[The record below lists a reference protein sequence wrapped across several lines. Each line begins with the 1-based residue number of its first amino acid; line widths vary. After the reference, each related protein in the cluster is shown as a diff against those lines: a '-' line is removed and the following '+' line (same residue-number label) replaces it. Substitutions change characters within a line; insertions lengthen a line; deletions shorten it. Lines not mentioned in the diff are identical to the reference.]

1 MASDIK
7 KFINPKFLK
16 TIDLDLM
23 RTLFARHFEK
33 TASPLTFDGDP
44 AATREQLTQYFDTP
58 VTQWSE
64 GIVADLHRV
73 AELGSGEGMQII
85 LNEARRQG
93 VVIYPEPEA
102 ETKDQPP
109 LKREAKHVAM
119 HTYLH
124 HREVF
129 EAAADFQALRAPTAM
144 AEFRGPERD
153 VQADLTE
160 EATDRFRQE
169 MVKLFEQDLRG
180 QYCRLGSYADDDE
193 INLAVSHGT
202 PIVTTPVVVGGEE
215 QIIPLQE
222 VKYAVLRYAPV
233 DGLLRIGGIAKARQA
248 DVAEIFARHIL
259 DRTGFFSGKD
269 ARDLYSLDPISEAG
283 PDFVFDHRFND
294 QILDVR
300 IVAAAADRFERD
312 DNDDDAKWRYVRTW
326 ESKDA
331 SGAALRHFKG
341 SEVRFGRGWR
351 LGEITFRVFFKT
363 EAKRPAQVTV
373 RLKPPGTLAFRRTR
387 FEKAIHALVARNGLE
402 KDRDAGMVVDAAE

>member
-7 KFINPKFLK
+7 KFINPKFIR
-16 TIDLDLM
+16 TIDLGLM
-23 RTLFARHFEK
+23 KDLFARHFGEDDL
-33 TASPLTFDGDP
+33 PVTFDGDL
-44 AATREQLTQYFDTP
+44 AEIREALKQYFDAP
-58 VTQWSE
+58 VTEWSE
-64 GIVADLHRV
+64 GVIADLHRV
-73 AELGSGEGMQII
+73 AELGTGEGMQII

-93 VVIYPEPEA
+93 VVLYPDPEPDDE
-102 ETKDQPP
+102 DQSTS
-109 LKREAKHVAM
+109 KREAKHVAL

-124 HREVF
+124 HHGVF

-160 EATDRFRQE
+160 DATARFRAE
-169 MVKLFEQDLRG
+169 MVQLLEQDLRG
-180 QYCRLGSYADDDE
+180 QYCRLGSYADDEE

-202 PIVTTPVVVGGEE
+202 PIVTTPVLVGDQE

-222 VKYAVLRYAPV
+222 VKYAVLRYTPV
-233 DGLLRIGGIAKARQA
+233 EGLLRIGGVAKARQA
-248 DVAEIFARHIL
+248 DVAELFAKHVL
-259 DRTGFFSGKD
+259 DRSGFFSGKD
-269 ARDLYSLDPISEAG
+269 ARDLYTLDPISEAG
-283 PDFVFDHRFND
+283 PDFAFDHAFDER
-294 QILDVR
+294 ILDVR

-312 DNDDDAKWRYVRTW
+312 EEEGKWRYVRTW

-331 SGAALRHFKG
+331 SGAALRHFEG

-351 LGEITFRVFFKT
+351 LGEITFRVFFRT

-387 FEKAIHALVARNGLE
+387 FEKAIHALIARNGLE
-402 KDRDAGMVVDAAE
+402 RDRDAGLVVDAAE